1 LKRATIP
8 QIALQAR
15 TRISNVG
22 KALHKK
28 LDLKNLKLHNPKAK
42 NEQEEPEYI
51 NLEELFDDP
60 GTVPTKPYSE
70 SMSLAKRGNTFKE
83 YFSNLKTDQSPRV
96 QTANEDNKDCVE
108 VTWKR
113 VFLHSLYGDP
123 PNFCHN

>member
-1 LKRATIP
+1 MIP

-28 LDLKNLKLHNPKAK
+28 LDLKNLKLHYPKAQ

-51 NLEELFDDP
+51 NLEELLDDP
-60 GTVPTKPYSE
+60 DAVPTKPYSE
-70 SMSLAKRGNTFKE
+70 STQSLVKRGNPLKE
-83 YFSNLKTDQSPRV
+83 YFSNLKKDQSSNV
-96 QTANEDNKDCVE
+96 QTANDQEGKDCVE